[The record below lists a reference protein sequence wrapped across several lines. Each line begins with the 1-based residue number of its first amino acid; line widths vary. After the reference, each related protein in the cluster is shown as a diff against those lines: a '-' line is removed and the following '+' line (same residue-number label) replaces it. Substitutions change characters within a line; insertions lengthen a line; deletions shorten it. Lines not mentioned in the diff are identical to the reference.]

1 MHDVVIIGGG
11 IIGTALARELSR
23 VDIDICLVEA
33 SSDVAT
39 GATKANTALV
49 HAGFDAK
56 PGSLMARFNREG
68 HALYEDLCRE
78 LDVPYVNN
86 GALVVAFDSR
96 EEAVLKELLDR
107 GKQNEISHL
116 EIIGRD
122 ELRSLEPNISPA
134 AITALYA
141 PQASIVGPWE
151 LAIASMEN
159 AMENGVQ
166 LHLNAPVT
174 QINTEDGHFI
184 LQAGDHVIKTRVVV
198 NCAGLFADKVHALI
212 QKPDYTIHPRKGQYF
227 LLDKMIGDHV
237 RHSVFQTPSDKGK
250 GVVCS
255 PTVHG
260 NIIVGPDALDI
271 SDRKDKS
278 VTYDSLLNIS
288 QTARRAFPGLD
299 FKMTITEFAGLRAQS
314 STGDFIV
321 RHVKLI
327 PGFFEAA
334 GIKSPGLTAAPA
346 IARFLSEDIV
356 RYLGNPSPKQHFK
369 AYRKPQIHF
378 ASCTDKEKDILIQ
391 KDSAWGRVIC
401 RCETVTEAEVVDAIQ
416 RPCGARTVDG
426 VKRRVRPGSGR
437 CQGGF
442 CMPKVINILAR
453 ELSISPEEVKK
464 EELGSQILMKDNPE

>member
-11 IIGTALARELSR
+11 IVGTALARELSR
-23 VDIDICLVEA
+23 VDMDICMVEA

-39 GATKANTALV
+39 GPTKANTALI

-68 HALYEDLCRE
+68 HALYENLCSE
-78 LDVPYVNN
+78 LDVPYVSN
-86 GALVVAFDSR
+86 GALVVAFDRR

-122 ELRSLEPNISPA
+122 ELCSLEPNISRQ
-134 AITALYA
+134 AISALYA
-141 PQASIVGPWE
+141 SQAGIVGPWE
-151 LAIASMEN
+151 LTIALMEN
-159 AMENGVQ
+159 AMDNGAE
-166 LHLNAPVT
+166 LYLNAPVT
-174 QINTEDGHFI
+174 RIKTEDGHFI

-198 NCAGLFADKVHALI
+198 NCAGIFADKVHALF
-212 QKPDYTIHPRKGQYF
+212 QKPDYAIHPRKGQYF
-227 LLDKMIGDHV
+227 LLDKMTGDHV

-271 SDRKDKS
+271 SDRKDKN
-278 VTYDSLLNIS
+278 VTLSSLQNIS
-288 QTARRAFPGLD
+288 QTAHHAFPGLD
-299 FKMTITEFAGLRAQS
+299 FKMAITEFAGLRSQS

-321 RHVKLI
+321 RHVKRI

-356 RYLGNPSPKQHFK
+356 RYLGNPAEKMHFK
-369 AYRKPQIHF
+369 AHRRTHKRF
-378 ASCTDKEKDILIQ
+378 VSCTDTEKDDLIR
-391 KDSAWGRVIC
+391 KNPAWGRVIC
-401 RCETVTEAEVVDAIQ
+401 RCETVTEAEVVDAIH

-442 CMPKVINILAR
+442 CMTKVINILAR
-453 ELSISPEEVKK
+453 ELSIPPEEVEK
-464 EELGSQILMKDNPE
+464 EEPGSQILMKDHPE

>member
-23 VDIDICLVEA
+23 VDMDVCLVEA

-39 GATKANTALV
+39 GATKANTALI

-56 PGSLMARFNREG
+56 PVSLMARFNREG
-68 HALYEDLCRE
+68 HVLYEDLCRE

-96 EEAVLKELLDR
+96 EEAVLTDLLNR
-107 GKQNEISHL
+107 GKQNDISHL

-122 ELRSLEPNISPA
+122 KLRSLEPNISPA

-141 PQASIVGPWE
+141 PKAAIVGPWE
-151 LAIASMEN
+151 LAIAFMEN

-174 QINTEDGHFI
+174 RIKTEDGHFI

-198 NCAGLFADKVHALI
+198 NCAGLFADKVHSLI
-212 QKPDYTIHPRKGQYF
+212 QKPDYAIHPRKGQYF
-227 LLDKMIGDHV
+227 LLDKIIGDHV
-237 RHSVFQTPSDKGK
+237 RHSVFQAPSHNGK

-271 SDRKDKS
+271 SDREDNN
-278 VTYDSLLNIS
+278 VTLSSLQNIS
-288 QTARRAFPGLD
+288 QTALRAFPGLE

-321 RHVKLI
+321 RHVKRI

-346 IARFLSEDIV
+346 IARFLGDDIV
-356 RYLGNPSPKQHFK
+356 RYLGNPAEKVHFK
-369 AYRKPQIHF
+369 VHRKPQIHF
-378 ASCTDKEKDILIQ
+378 ASCSDKEKGVLIQ
-391 KDSAWGRVIC
+391 KNPTWGRVIC
-401 RCETVTEAEVVDAIQ
+401 RCETVTEAEVVDAIH

-442 CMPKVINILAR
+442 CMPKVIDILAR
-453 ELSISPEEVKK
+453 ELSIPPEEVEK
-464 EELGSQILMKDNPE
+464 EEPGSQILMKDNPE